1 MKLILSYIRRHL
13 VIFCISTAFLT
24 LEAVADLLQP
34 TYMSY
39 IVDDGVA
46 NKDVSQILIYGC
58 IMLGIAL
65 FGAFCAVMRNHFA
78 SRTSQTI
85 GKEIRHDIY
94 HNVQQLSLENIDR
107 LQPASIITRITN
119 DVTQIQDFINSIMRI
134 MIKAPITGI
143 GAVILII
150 IQTPK
155 QAPIMIAIIL
165 VATLLIVLNIMVGY
179 PRFGKVQKK
188 LDKLNGVSREFLSSV
203 RVVKAFRAEDKET
216 GKFGNASDDLA
227 EANKSALRAMAM
239 FAPLINL
246 TVNFGIVLLLFIS
259 QDQKAADIG
268 RLMAS
273 VNYMGQVLFALNFI
287 SNVINSAVR
296 ALASSERIKEVLDE
310 KPVQKKPENPKKPDI
325 TGKIEFN
332 NVSFAYAGSSRDALK
347 GISFSASPGE
357 TVGIIGP
364 TGSGKTSLVNLV
376 PRFYDVTGGSIRI
389 DGCDVNEIDEEY
401 LRSKVALVA
410 QKALLFTGTIM
421 ENLKWGLP
429 YDTTNKRDNLIDKK
443 LVEEKSSGYENENL
457 QITADIAMTQENTEK
472 NSAISGKI
480 EKAVRI
486 ACAEE
491 FISKTK
497 DGYNTL
503 LGQGGVN
510 LSGGQKQRLSIARAL
525 IKNPSI
531 LILDDCTS
539 ALDANTES
547 EVLKGLSELGSDNDI
562 NAGKIKT
569 EGKNKPTVLLIS
581 QRISTVMRAD
591 KILVLNNGTVQGFGT
606 HAELLATCGTYRE
619 IYESQIGAI
628 PA

>member
-1 MKLILSYIRRHL
+1 MKLIFRYLRRHL
-13 VIFCISTAFLT
+13 LIFCISTAFLT

-46 NKDVSQILIYGC
+46 EQDVGRILMYGA

-94 HNVQQLSLENIDR
+94 ENVQKLSLENIDR

-134 MIKAPITGI
+134 LIKAPITGI

-150 IQTPK
+150 VQTPK
-155 QAPIMIAIIL
+155 QAPIMIVIIL
-165 VATLLIVLNIMVGY
+165 VAILLIVANIFIGY

-188 LDKLNGVSREFLSSV
+188 LDRLNGVSREFLSSV
-203 RVVKAFRAEDKET
+203 RVVKAFRAEDRET
-216 GKFGNASDDLA
+216 EKFDTASTELA
-227 EANKSALRAMAM
+227 GANTSALRAMAM

-246 TVNFGIVLLLFIS
+246 TVNFGIVLLLWIS
-259 QDQKAADIG
+259 KDQKAADIG

-273 VNYMGQVLFALNFI
+273 VNYMGQVLFALNFL

-296 ALASSERIKEVLDE
+296 ALASSERIQEVLDE
-310 KPVQKKPENPKKPDI
+310 KPAQKKAENPLKPEIKGRIVFDD
-325 TGKIEFN
+325 
-332 NVSFAYAGSSRDALK
+332 VSFAYANASRNALNH
-347 GISFSASPGE
+347 ISFSAEPGE
-357 TVGIIGP
+357 TIGIIGP
-364 TGSGKTSLVNLV
+364 TGSGKSTLVNLI
-376 PRFYDVTGGSIRI
+376 PRFYDVSGGSITI
-389 DGCDVNEIDEEY
+389 DGCNVNDIDEEH
-401 LRSKVALVA
+401 LRSRVAVTA

-429 YDTTNKRDNLIDKK
+429 AKKDSLRQDKK
-443 LVEEKSSGYENENL
+443 DEERIYRAAE
-457 QITADIAMTQENTEK
+457 IACAKEFIEK
-472 NSAISGKI
+472 NS
-480 EKAVRI
+480 
-486 ACAEE
+486 
-491 FISKTK
+491 
-497 DGYNTL
+497 DGYETR

-510 LSGGQKQRLSIARAL
+510 LSGGQKQRLSLARAL
-525 IKNPSI
+525 VKEPSV

-547 EVLKGLSELGSDNDI
+547 MVLKGLSEMETK
-562 NAGKIKT
+562 A
-569 EGKNKPTVLLIS
+569 TVLLIS

-591 KILVLNNGTVQGFGT
+591 RILCLNNGEVEGFGS
-606 HAELLATCGTYRE
+606 HAELLENCRTYRE
-619 IYESQIGAI
+619 IYESQIGKIA
-628 PA
+628 

>member
-1 MKLILSYIRRHL
+1 MKLILSYLKRHIL
-13 VIFCISTAFLT
+13 IFCISTAFLT
-24 LEAVADLLQP
+24 LEAVADLMQP

-46 NKDVSQILIYGC
+46 NADVGQILIYGG

-143 GAVILII
+143 GAVVLII

-155 QAPIMIAIIL
+155 QAPIMIVIVII
-165 VATLLIVLNIMVGY
+165 ATLLIVLNIMVGY

-216 GKFGNASDDLA
+216 GKFKNASDDLA
-227 EANKSALRAMAM
+227 DANTSALRAMAM

-259 QDQKAADIG
+259 KEQAAGDIG

-273 VNYMGQVLFALNFI
+273 VNYMGQVLFALAFI

-310 KPVQKKPENPKKPDI
+310 KPVQKKTENPQKPEI
-325 TGKIEFN
+325 KGEIKFN
-332 NVSFAYAGSSRDALK
+332 DVSFAYAGASRNALSH
-347 GISFSASPGE
+347 ISFTANPGE
-357 TVGIIGP
+357 TIGIIGP
-364 TGSGKTSLVNLV
+364 TGSGKTSLVNLI
-376 PRFYDVTGGSIRI
+376 PRFYDTTEGAITV
-389 DGCDVNEIDEEY
+389 DGVNVNEIDEEY

-421 ENLKWGLP
+421 ENLSWGLS
-429 YDTTNKRDNLIDKK
+429 NSHDNLSKED
-443 LVEEKSSGYENENL
+443 ES
-457 QITADIAMTQENTEK
+457 
-472 NSAISGKI
+472 KI
-480 EKAVRI
+480 HKAVQI
-486 ACAEE
+486 ACADE
-491 FISKTK
+491 FIGKTK

-510 LSGGQKQRLSIARAL
+510 LSGGQKQRLSLARAL
-525 IKNPSI
+525 IKEPNI

-539 ALDANTES
+539 ALDATTES
-547 EVLKGLSELGSDNDI
+547 SVLKGLSEMETK
-562 NAGKIKT
+562 A
-569 EGKNKPTVLLIS
+569 TVLLIS

-591 KILVLNNGTVQGFGT
+591 KILVLNNGEVQGFGT
-606 HAELLATCGTYRE
+606 HTELLNNCGTYRE
-619 IYESQIGAI
+619 IYESQIGGLDDGR
-628 PA
+628 

>member
-1 MKLILSYIRRHL
+1 MKLILSYLKRHI

-24 LEAVADLLQP
+24 LEAVADLMQP

-39 IVDDGVA
+39 IVDEGVA
-46 NKDVSQILIYGC
+46 NADVSRILGYGG

-65 FGAFCAVMRNHFA
+65 FGALCAIMRNHFA

-143 GAVILII
+143 GAVVLII

-155 QAPIMIAIIL
+155 QAPIMIVIIL
-165 VATLLIVLNIMVGY
+165 VAVLLIIANILVGY

-188 LDKLNGVSREFLSSV
+188 LDKLNGVSRELLSSV

-216 GKFGNASDDLA
+216 EKFDDASDALA
-227 EANKSALRAMAM
+227 AANTSALRAMAM

-259 QDQKAADIG
+259 KDQNASDIG

-273 VNYMGQVLFALNFI
+273 VNYMGQVLFALAFI
-287 SNVINSAVR
+287 SNVINNAVR

-310 KPVQKKPENPKKPDI
+310 KPTQKKAVNPKHPEIK
-325 TGKIEFN
+325 GNIEFK
-332 NVSFAYAGSSRDALK
+332 NVSFAYAGASRDALHN
-347 GISFSASPGE
+347 ISFSASPGE
-357 TVGIIGP
+357 TIGIIGP
-364 TGSGKTSLVNLV
+364 TGSGKSSLVNLI
-376 PRFYDVTGGSIRI
+376 PRFYDVTEGEILV
-389 DGCDVNEIDEEY
+389 DGENVNEIDEEL
-401 LRSKVALVA
+401 LRNRVALVA
-410 QKALLFTGTIM
+410 QKALLFSGTII
-421 ENLKWGLP
+421 ENLSWGL
-429 YDTTNKRDNLIDKK
+429 DNKGKN
-443 LVEEKSSGYENENL
+443 
-457 QITADIAMTQENTEK
+457 AD
-472 NSAISGKI
+472 
-480 EKAVRI
+480 EKADNSNFSASQIQEEDKQRIYKATRI
-486 ACAEE
+486 ACADD
-491 FISKTK
+491 FIEKTK
-497 DGYNTL
+497 DGYDTL

-510 LSGGQKQRLSIARAL
+510 LSGGQKQRLSLARAL
-525 IKNPSI
+525 IREPGI

-547 EVLKGLSELGSDNDI
+547 KVLKGLNEMDTK
-562 NAGKIKT
+562 A
-569 EGKNKPTVLLIS
+569 TVLLIS

-591 KILVLNNGTVQGFGT
+591 KILCLNNGEVQGFGT
-606 HAELLATCGTYRE
+606 HSELLANCQTYRE
-619 IYESQIGAI
+619 IYESQIGKIA
-628 PA
+628 

>member
-1 MKLILSYIRRHL
+1 MKLILRYLKKHI

-39 IVDDGVA
+39 IVDNGVA
-46 NKDVSQILIYGC
+46 DKNTDKILMYGG

-94 HNVQQLSLENIDR
+94 QNVQSLSLENIDR

-134 MIKAPITGI
+134 LIKAPVTGI

-150 IQTPK
+150 VQTPK
-155 QAPIMIAIIL
+155 QAPIMIIII
-165 VATLLIVLNIMVGY
+165 VIASLLIVANIMVGY

-203 RVVKAFRAEDKET
+203 RVVKAFRAEDRET
-216 GKFGNASDDLA
+216 GKFDDASGELA
-227 EANKSALRAMAM
+227 AANTSALRAMAM

-246 TVNFGIVLLLFIS
+246 TVNFGIVLLLWIS
-259 QDQKAADIG
+259 KDQKAADIG

-310 KPVQKKPENPKKPDI
+310 KPAQKKAENPGKPEI
-325 TGKIEFN
+325 KGRLEFK
-332 NVSFAYAGSSRDALK
+332 NVSFAYANSSRNALNN
-347 GISFSASPGE
+347 ISFTAEPGQ
-357 TVGIIGP
+357 TIGIIGP
-364 TGSGKTSLVNLV
+364 TGSGKSSLVNLI
-376 PRFYDVTGGSIRI
+376 PRFYDCTEGSITV
-389 DGCDVNEIDEEY
+389 DGCDVREIDEEY
-401 LRSKVALVA
+401 LRNRISLVA
-410 QKALLFTGTIM
+410 QKALLFTGTIK
-421 ENLKWGLP
+421 ENLSWGLSRAVNGE
-429 YDTTNKRDNLIDKK
+429 TQK
-443 LVEEKSSGYENENL
+443 EKSGNYDMDR
-457 QITADIAMTQENTEK
+457 ITKAADIACASEFIENTE
-472 NSAISGKI
+472 N
-480 EKAVRI
+480 
-486 ACAEE
+486 
-491 FISKTK
+491 
-497 DGYNTL
+497 GYETL

-547 EVLKGLSELGSDNDI
+547 KVLKGLSEMETK
-562 NAGKIKT
+562 A
-569 EGKNKPTVLLIS
+569 TVLLIS
-581 QRISTVMRAD
+581 QRISTVMRVD
-591 KILVLNNGTVQGFGT
+591 KILCLNNGTVEGFGT
-606 HAELLATCGTYRE
+606 HAELLENCRTYRE
-619 IYESQIGAI
+619 IYESQIGKI
-628 PA
+628 EKL

>member
-1 MKLILSYIRRHL
+1 MKLILSYLRRHIL
-13 VIFCISTAFLT
+13 IFCISTAFLT
-24 LEAVADLLQP
+24 LEAVADLMQP

-46 NKDVSQILIYGC
+46 NADVGQILIYGG

-143 GAVILII
+143 GAVVLII

-155 QAPIMIAIIL
+155 QAPIMIVIVII
-165 VATLLIVLNIMVGY
+165 ATLLIVLNIMVGY

-216 GKFGNASDDLA
+216 GKFKNASDDLA
-227 EANKSALRAMAM
+227 DANTSALRAMAM

-259 QDQKAADIG
+259 KEQAAGDIG

-273 VNYMGQVLFALNFI
+273 VNYMGQVLFALAFI

-310 KPVQKKPENPKKPDI
+310 KPVQKKAEHPQKPEIKGEIK
-325 TGKIEFN
+325 FN
-332 NVSFAYAGSSRDALK
+332 DVSFAYAGASRNALSH
-347 GISFSASPGE
+347 ISFTANPGE
-357 TVGIIGP
+357 TIGIIGP
-364 TGSGKTSLVNLV
+364 TGSGKTSLVNLI
-376 PRFYDVTGGSIRI
+376 PRFYDTTEGAITV
-389 DGCDVNEIDEEY
+389 DGVNVNEIDEEY

-421 ENLKWGLP
+421 ENLSWGLS
-429 YDTTNKRDNLIDKK
+429 NSHDNLSKEDESRIH
-443 LVEEKSSGYENENL
+443 
-457 QITADIAMTQENTEK
+457 
-472 NSAISGKI
+472 
-480 EKAVRI
+480 KAVQI
-486 ACAEE
+486 ACADE
-491 FISKTK
+491 FIGKTK

-510 LSGGQKQRLSIARAL
+510 LSGGQKQRLSLARAL
-525 IKNPSI
+525 IKEPNI

-539 ALDANTES
+539 ALDATTES
-547 EVLKGLSELGSDNDI
+547 SVLKGLSEMET
-562 NAGKIKT
+562 KT
-569 EGKNKPTVLLIS
+569 TVLLIS

-591 KILVLNNGTVQGFGT
+591 KILVLNNGEVRGFGT
-606 HAELLATCGTYRE
+606 HTELLNNCGTYRE
-619 IYESQIGAI
+619 IYESQIGGLDDGR
-628 PA
+628 

>member
-1 MKLILSYIRRHL
+1 MKLILSYLKRHI
-13 VIFCISTAFLT
+13 VIFLISTAFLT
-24 LEAVADLLQP
+24 LEAVADLMQP

-39 IVDDGVA
+39 IVDEGVA
-46 NKDVSQILIYGC
+46 NADVSRILMYGG

-94 HNVQQLSLENIDR
+94 KNVQSLSLENIDR

-155 QAPIMIAIIL
+155 QAPIMIVIIL
-165 VATLLIVLNIMVGY
+165 IATLLIVANIFVGY

-216 GKFGNASDDLA
+216 EKFKDASDNLA
-227 EANKSALRAMAM
+227 AANTSALRAMAM

-259 QDQKAADIG
+259 KNQNASDIG

-287 SNVINSAVR
+287 SNVINNAVR

-310 KPVQKKPENPKKPDI
+310 KPAQKKAENPKRPDI
-325 TGKIEFN
+325 KGSIEFKD
-332 NVSFAYAGSSRDALK
+332 VSFSYAGASRDALSH
-347 GISFSASPGE
+347 ITFTASPGE
-357 TVGIIGP
+357 TIGIIGP
-364 TGSGKTSLVNLV
+364 TGSGKSSLVNLI
-376 PRFYDVTGGSIRI
+376 PRFYDASEGEILV
-389 DGCDVNEIDEEY
+389 DGVNVNEIDEEY
-401 LRSKVALVA
+401 LRSRVALVA
-410 QKALLFTGTIM
+410 QKALLFSGTIM
-421 ENLKWGLP
+421 ENLSWGL
-429 YDTTNKRDNLIDKK
+429 DKK
-443 LVEEKSSGYENENL
+443 EMKAAVKADGKVDDNSLTGS
-457 QITADIAMTQENTEK
+457 QITEEDKQRIYRAA
-472 NSAISGKI
+472 G
-480 EKAVRI
+480 I
-486 ACAEE
+486 ACAAD
-491 FISKTK
+491 FIEKTK
-497 DGYNTL
+497 DGYDTL

-510 LSGGQKQRLSIARAL
+510 LSGGQKQRLSLARAL
-525 IKNPSI
+525 IRDPGI

-547 EVLKGLSELGSDNDI
+547 TVLKGLGEMEKK
-562 NAGKIKT
+562 A
-569 EGKNKPTVLLIS
+569 TVLLIS

-591 KILVLNNGTVQGFGT
+591 RILCLNNGVVQGFGT
-606 HAELLATCGTYRE
+606 HAELLEKCQTYRE
-619 IYESQIGAI
+619 IYESQIGKIA
-628 PA
+628 

>member
-1 MKLILSYIRRHL
+1 MKLILSYLKRHIL
-13 VIFCISTAFLT
+13 IFCISTAFLT
-24 LEAVADLLQP
+24 LEAVADLMQP

-46 NKDVSQILIYGC
+46 NADVGQILIYGG

-143 GAVILII
+143 GAVVLII

-155 QAPIMIAIIL
+155 QAPIMIVIVII
-165 VATLLIVLNIMVGY
+165 ATLLIVLNIMVGY

-216 GKFGNASDDLA
+216 GKFKNASDDLA
-227 EANKSALRAMAM
+227 DANTSALRAMAM

-259 QDQKAADIG
+259 KEQAAGDIG

-273 VNYMGQVLFALNFI
+273 VNYMGQVLFALAFI

-310 KPVQKKPENPKKPDI
+310 KPVQKKAENPQKPEI
-325 TGKIEFN
+325 KGEIKFN
-332 NVSFAYAGSSRDALK
+332 DVSFAYAGASRNALSH
-347 GISFSASPGE
+347 ISFTANPGE
-357 TVGIIGP
+357 TIGIIGP
-364 TGSGKTSLVNLV
+364 TGSGKTSLVNLI
-376 PRFYDVTGGSIRI
+376 PRFYDTTEGAITV
-389 DGCDVNEIDEEY
+389 DGVNVNEIDEEY

-421 ENLKWGLP
+421 ENLSWGLS
-429 YDTTNKRDNLIDKK
+429 NSHDNLSKED
-443 LVEEKSSGYENENL
+443 ES
-457 QITADIAMTQENTEK
+457 
-472 NSAISGKI
+472 KI
-480 EKAVRI
+480 HKAVQI
-486 ACAEE
+486 ACADE
-491 FISKTK
+491 FIGKTK

-510 LSGGQKQRLSIARAL
+510 LSGGQKQRLSLARAL
-525 IKNPSI
+525 IKEPNI

-539 ALDANTES
+539 ALDATTES
-547 EVLKGLSELGSDNDI
+547 SVLKGLSEMETK
-562 NAGKIKT
+562 A
-569 EGKNKPTVLLIS
+569 TVLLIS

-591 KILVLNNGTVQGFGT
+591 KILVLNNGEVQGFGT
-606 HAELLATCGTYRE
+606 HTELLNNCGTYRE
-619 IYESQIGAI
+619 IYESQIGGLDDGR
-628 PA
+628 

>member
-1 MKLILSYIRRHL
+1 MKLILSYLKRHI

-24 LEAVADLLQP
+24 LEAVADLMQP

-39 IVDDGVA
+39 IVDEGVA
-46 NKDVSQILIYGC
+46 NADVSRILGYGG

-65 FGAFCAVMRNHFA
+65 FGAVCAVMRNHFA

-143 GAVILII
+143 GAVVLII

-155 QAPIMIAIIL
+155 QAPIMIVIIL
-165 VATLLIVLNIMVGY
+165 IAVLLIIANILVGY

-216 GKFGNASDDLA
+216 EKFDDASDALA
-227 EANKSALRAMAM
+227 AANTSALRAMAM

-259 QDQKAADIG
+259 KDQNAADIG

-273 VNYMGQVLFALNFI
+273 VNYMGQVLFALAFI
-287 SNVINSAVR
+287 SNVINNAVR

-310 KPVQKKPENPKKPDI
+310 KPTQKKAANPKRPDI
-325 TGKIEFN
+325 KGNIEFK
-332 NVSFAYAGSSRDALK
+332 NVSFAYAGASRDALHN
-347 GISFSASPGE
+347 ISFSASPGE
-357 TVGIIGP
+357 TIGIIGP
-364 TGSGKTSLVNLV
+364 TGSGKSSLVNLI
-376 PRFYDVTGGSIRI
+376 PRFYDVTEGEILV
-389 DGCDVNEIDEEY
+389 DGENVNEIDEEL
-401 LRSKVALVA
+401 LRSRVALVA
-410 QKALLFTGTIM
+410 QKALLFSGTIM
-421 ENLKWGLP
+421 ENLSWGLEKKTGNDIN
-429 YDTTNKRDNLIDKK
+429 DTDKK
-443 LVEEKSSGYENENL
+443 RIYK
-457 QITADIAMTQENTEK
+457 ATE
-472 NSAISGKI
+472 
-480 EKAVRI
+480 I

-491 FISKTK
+491 FIENTK
-497 DGYNTL
+497 DKYDTL

-510 LSGGQKQRLSIARAL
+510 LSGGQKQRLSLARAL
-525 IKNPSI
+525 IREPGI

-547 EVLKGLSELGSDNDI
+547 KVLKGLNEMDTK
-562 NAGKIKT
+562 A
-569 EGKNKPTVLLIS
+569 TVLLIS

-591 KILVLNNGTVQGFGT
+591 KILCLNNGEVQGFGT
-606 HAELLATCGTYRE
+606 HAELMENCQTYRE
-619 IYESQIGAI
+619 IYESQIGKIA
-628 PA
+628 

>member
-24 LEAVADLLQP
+24 LEAVADLMQP

-65 FGAFCAVMRNHFA
+65 FGAFCAIMRNHFA

-134 MIKAPITGI
+134 MIKAPITGL

-155 QAPIMIAIIL
+155 QAPVMIAIIL

-259 QDQKAADIG
+259 QNQNAADIG

-310 KPVQKKPENPKKPDI
+310 KPVQKKPQNPKKPEI
-325 TGKIEFN
+325 NGKIEFK

-347 GISFSASPGE
+347 DISFSADPGE

-376 PRFYDVTGGSIRI
+376 PRFYDVKDGSVRI

-421 ENLKWGLP
+421 ENLSWGLP
-429 YDTTNKRDNLIDKK
+429 FEKNDMGDKTVDHE
-443 LVEEKSSGYENENL
+443 LTGEEKESVYGTEDQRNKSIIEN
-457 QITADIAMTQENTEK
+457 
-472 NSAISGKI
+472 
-480 EKAVRI
+480 AVRI
-486 ACAEE
+486 SCAEE
-491 FISKTK
+491 FINKTK
-497 DGYNTL
+497 DGYDTL

-547 EVLKGLSELGSDNDI
+547 QVLKGLSELGT
-562 NAGKIKT
+562 GKDEKT
-569 EGKNKPTVLLIS
+569 GNKISVDKKKPTVLLIS

-619 IYESQIGAI
+619 IYESQIGAV

>member
-1 MKLILSYIRRHL
+1 MKLILSYLRRHIL
-13 VIFCISTAFLT
+13 IFCISTAFLT
-24 LEAVADLLQP
+24 LEAVADLMQP

-46 NKDVSQILIYGC
+46 NADVGQILIYGG

-143 GAVILII
+143 GAIVLII

-155 QAPIMIAIIL
+155 QAPIMIVIVII
-165 VATLLIVLNIMVGY
+165 ATLLIVLNIMVGY

-216 GKFGNASDDLA
+216 GKFKNASDDLA
-227 EANKSALRAMAM
+227 DANTSALRAMAM

-259 QDQKAADIG
+259 KEQAAGDIG

-273 VNYMGQVLFALNFI
+273 VNYMGQVLFALAFI

-310 KPVQKKPENPKKPDI
+310 KPVQKKAEHPQKPEIKGEIK
-325 TGKIEFN
+325 FN
-332 NVSFAYAGSSRDALK
+332 DVSFAYAGASRNALSH
-347 GISFSASPGE
+347 ISFTANPGE
-357 TVGIIGP
+357 TIGIIGP
-364 TGSGKTSLVNLV
+364 TGSGKTSLVNLI
-376 PRFYDVTGGSIRI
+376 PRFYDTTEGAITI
-389 DGCDVNEIDEEY
+389 DGVNVNEIDEEY

-421 ENLKWGLP
+421 ENLSWGLS
-429 YDTTNKRDNLIDKK
+429 NSHDNLSKEDESRIH
-443 LVEEKSSGYENENL
+443 
-457 QITADIAMTQENTEK
+457 
-472 NSAISGKI
+472 
-480 EKAVRI
+480 KAVQI
-486 ACAEE
+486 ACADE
-491 FISKTK
+491 FIGKTK

-510 LSGGQKQRLSIARAL
+510 LSGGQKQRLSLARAL
-525 IKNPSI
+525 IKEPNI

-539 ALDANTES
+539 ALDATTES
-547 EVLKGLSELGSDNDI
+547 SVLKDLSEMETK
-562 NAGKIKT
+562 A
-569 EGKNKPTVLLIS
+569 TVLLIS
-581 QRISTVMRAD
+581 QRISTVLRAD
-591 KILVLNNGTVQGFGT
+591 KILVLNNGEVQGFGT
-606 HAELLATCGTYRE
+606 HTELLNNCGTYRE
-619 IYESQIGAI
+619 IYESQIGGLDDGR
-628 PA
+628 

>member
-1 MKLILSYIRRHL
+1 MKLILSYLKRHIL
-13 VIFCISTAFLT
+13 IFCISTAFLT
-24 LEAVADLLQP
+24 LEAVADLMQP

-46 NKDVSQILIYGC
+46 NADVGQILIYGG

-143 GAVILII
+143 GAVVLII

-155 QAPIMIAIIL
+155 QAPIMIVIVII
-165 VATLLIVLNIMVGY
+165 ATLLIVLNIMVGY

-216 GKFGNASDDLA
+216 GKFKNASDDLA
-227 EANKSALRAMAM
+227 DANTSALRAMAM

-259 QDQKAADIG
+259 KEQAAGDIG

-273 VNYMGQVLFALNFI
+273 VNYMGQVLFALAFI

-310 KPVQKKPENPKKPDI
+310 KPVQKKAEHPQKPEIKGEIK
-325 TGKIEFN
+325 FN
-332 NVSFAYAGSSRDALK
+332 DVSFAYAGASRNALSH
-347 GISFSASPGE
+347 ISFTANPGE
-357 TVGIIGP
+357 TIGIIGP
-364 TGSGKTSLVNLV
+364 TGSGKTSLVNLI
-376 PRFYDVTGGSIRI
+376 PRFYDTTEGAITV
-389 DGCDVNEIDEEY
+389 DGVNVNEIDEEY

-421 ENLKWGLP
+421 ENLSWGLS
-429 YDTTNKRDNLIDKK
+429 NSHDNLSKED
-443 LVEEKSSGYENENL
+443 ES
-457 QITADIAMTQENTEK
+457 
-472 NSAISGKI
+472 KI
-480 EKAVRI
+480 HKAVQI
-486 ACAEE
+486 ACADE
-491 FISKTK
+491 FIGKTK

-510 LSGGQKQRLSIARAL
+510 LSGGQKQRLSLARAL
-525 IKNPSI
+525 IKEPNI

-539 ALDANTES
+539 ALDATTES
-547 EVLKGLSELGSDNDI
+547 SVLKGLSEMETK
-562 NAGKIKT
+562 A
-569 EGKNKPTVLLIS
+569 TVLLIS

-591 KILVLNNGTVQGFGT
+591 KILVLNNGEVQGFGT
-606 HAELLATCGTYRE
+606 HTELLNNCGTYRE
-619 IYESQIGAI
+619 IYESQIGGLDDGR
-628 PA
+628 

>member
-1 MKLILSYIRRHL
+1 MKLILKYLRKHL
-13 VIFCISTAFLT
+13 LIFCISTAFLT

-46 NKDVSQILIYGC
+46 NMDVKRILMYGG
-58 IMLGIAL
+58 IMLGIAV

-78 SRTSQTI
+78 SRTSQTV

-94 HNVQQLSLENIDR
+94 ENVQRLSLENIDR

-143 GAVILII
+143 GAVVLII

-155 QAPIMIAIIL
+155 QAPVMIIIIL
-165 VATLLIVLNIMVGY
+165 VATLLIIANILVGY

-203 RVVKAFRAEDKET
+203 RVVKAFRAEDRET
-216 GKFGNASDDLA
+216 KKFDAASDNLA
-227 EANKSALRAMAM
+227 GANTSALRAMAM

-246 TVNFGIVLLLFIS
+246 TVNFGIVLLLWIS
-259 QDQKAADIG
+259 KDQNAADIG

-287 SNVINSAVR
+287 SNVINNAVR

-310 KPVQKKPENPKKPDI
+310 KPAQAQAENPQKPEI
-325 TGKIEFN
+325 TGRIRFED
-332 NVSFAYAGSSRDALK
+332 VSFSYANSSRNALSH
-347 GISFSASPGE
+347 ISFSAEPGE
-357 TVGIIGP
+357 TIGIIGP
-364 TGSGKTSLVNLV
+364 TGSGKSSLVNLI
-376 PRFYDVTGGSIRI
+376 PRFYDCSDGRITI
-389 DGCDVNEIDEEY
+389 DGCDVRDIDEKH
-401 LRSKVALVA
+401 LRERVALVA
-410 QKALLFTGTIM
+410 QKALLFTGTIL
-421 ENLKWGLP
+421 ENLSWGLSGRK
-429 YDTTNKRDNLIDKK
+429 DTINLPKNNDNKEEIDF
-443 LVEEKSSGYENENL
+443 KSYGIS
-457 QITADIAMTQENTEK
+457 TEDMER
-472 NSAISGKI
+472 I
-480 EKAVRI
+480 EKAAEI
-486 ACAEE
+486 ACADE
-491 FISKTK
+491 FIGKTV
-497 DGYNTL
+497 DGYKTL

-510 LSGGQKQRLSIARAL
+510 LSGGQKQRLSLARAL
-525 IKNPSI
+525 VREPSI

-547 EVLKGLSELGSDNDI
+547 SVLKGLSEMETK
-562 NAGKIKT
+562 A
-569 EGKNKPTVLLIS
+569 TVLLIS

-591 KILVLNNGTVQGFGT
+591 KILCLNNGIVEGFGT
-606 HAELLATCGTYRE
+606 HAELLKSCRTYNE
-619 IYESQIGAI
+619 IYESQIGKNHKNEDMKTYVRTETALT
-628 PA
+628 

>member
-1 MKLILSYIRRHL
+1 MKLILSYLKRHIL
-13 VIFCISTAFLT
+13 IFCISTAFLT
-24 LEAVADLLQP
+24 LEAVADLMQP

-46 NKDVSQILIYGC
+46 NADVGQILIYGG

-143 GAVILII
+143 GAVVLII

-155 QAPIMIAIIL
+155 QAPIMIVIVII
-165 VATLLIVLNIMVGY
+165 ATLLIVLNIMVGY

-216 GKFGNASDDLA
+216 GKFKNASDDLA
-227 EANKSALRAMAM
+227 DANTSALRAMAM

-259 QDQKAADIG
+259 KERAAGDIG

-273 VNYMGQVLFALNFI
+273 VNYMGQVLFALAFI

-310 KPVQKKPENPKKPDI
+310 KPVQKKAENPQKPEI
-325 TGKIEFN
+325 KGEIKFN
-332 NVSFAYAGSSRDALK
+332 DVSFAYAGASRNALSH
-347 GISFSASPGE
+347 ISFTANPGE
-357 TVGIIGP
+357 TIGIIGP
-364 TGSGKTSLVNLV
+364 TGSGKTSLVNLI
-376 PRFYDVTGGSIRI
+376 PRFYETTEGALTV
-389 DGCDVNEIDEEY
+389 DGVNVNEIDEEY

-421 ENLKWGLP
+421 ENLSWGLS
-429 YDTTNKRDNLIDKK
+429 NSHDNLSKEDESRIH
-443 LVEEKSSGYENENL
+443 
-457 QITADIAMTQENTEK
+457 
-472 NSAISGKI
+472 
-480 EKAVRI
+480 KAVQI
-486 ACAEE
+486 ACADE
-491 FISKTK
+491 FIGKTK

-510 LSGGQKQRLSIARAL
+510 LSGGQKQRLSLARAL
-525 IKNPSI
+525 IKEPNI

-539 ALDANTES
+539 ALDATTES
-547 EVLKGLSELGSDNDI
+547 SVLKGLSEMETK
-562 NAGKIKT
+562 A
-569 EGKNKPTVLLIS
+569 TVLLIS
-581 QRISTVMRAD
+581 QRISTVMRAN
-591 KILVLNNGTVQGFGT
+591 KILVLNNGEVQGFGT
-606 HAELLATCGTYRE
+606 HTELLNNCSTYRE
-619 IYESQIGAI
+619 IYESQIGGLDNGR
-628 PA
+628 

>member
-1 MKLILSYIRRHL
+1 MKLILSYLRRHIL
-13 VIFCISTAFLT
+13 IFCISTAFLT
-24 LEAVADLLQP
+24 LEAVADLMQP

-46 NKDVSQILIYGC
+46 NADVGQILIYGG

-107 LQPASIITRITN
+107 LQPVSIITRITN

-143 GAVILII
+143 GAVVLII

-155 QAPIMIAIIL
+155 QAPIMIVIVII
-165 VATLLIVLNIMVGY
+165 ATLLIVLNIMVGY

-216 GKFGNASDDLA
+216 GKFKNASDDLA
-227 EANKSALRAMAM
+227 DANTSALRAMAM

-259 QDQKAADIG
+259 KEQAAGDIG

-273 VNYMGQVLFALNFI
+273 VNYMGQVLFALAFI

-310 KPVQKKPENPKKPDI
+310 KPVQKKAEHPQKPEIKGEIK
-325 TGKIEFN
+325 FN
-332 NVSFAYAGSSRDALK
+332 DVSFAYAGASRNALSH
-347 GISFSASPGE
+347 ISFTANPGE
-357 TVGIIGP
+357 TIGIIGP
-364 TGSGKTSLVNLV
+364 TGSGKTSLVNLI
-376 PRFYDVTGGSIRI
+376 PRFYDTTEGAITV
-389 DGCDVNEIDEEY
+389 DGVNVNEIDEEY

-421 ENLKWGLP
+421 ENLSWGLS
-429 YDTTNKRDNLIDKK
+429 NSHDNLSKEDESRIH
-443 LVEEKSSGYENENL
+443 
-457 QITADIAMTQENTEK
+457 
-472 NSAISGKI
+472 
-480 EKAVRI
+480 KAVQI
-486 ACAEE
+486 ACADE
-491 FISKTK
+491 FIGKTK

-510 LSGGQKQRLSIARAL
+510 LSGGQKQRLSLARAL
-525 IKNPSI
+525 IKEPNI

-539 ALDANTES
+539 ALDATTES
-547 EVLKGLSELGSDNDI
+547 SVLKGLSEMETK
-562 NAGKIKT
+562 A
-569 EGKNKPTVLLIS
+569 TVLLIS

-591 KILVLNNGTVQGFGT
+591 KILVLNNGEVQGFGT
-606 HAELLATCGTYRE
+606 HTELLNNCGTYRE
-619 IYESQIGAI
+619 IYESQIGGLDDGR
-628 PA
+628 

>member
-1 MKLILSYIRRHL
+1 MKLILSYLKRHI
-13 VIFCISTAFLT
+13 VIFFISTAFLT
-24 LEAVADLLQP
+24 LEAVADLMQP

-39 IVDDGVA
+39 IVDEGVA
-46 NKDVSQILIYGC
+46 NADVSRILKYGG

-65 FGAFCAVMRNHFA
+65 FGALCAVMRNHFA

-94 HNVQQLSLENIDR
+94 HNVQQLSLENIDK

-143 GAVILII
+143 GAVVLII

-155 QAPIMIAIIL
+155 QAPIMIVIIL
-165 VATLLIVLNIMVGY
+165 VAVLLIIANILVGY

-216 GKFGNASDDLA
+216 EKFDDASDALA
-227 EANKSALRAMAM
+227 AANTSALRAMAM

-259 QDQKAADIG
+259 KNQNASDIG

-273 VNYMGQVLFALNFI
+273 VNYMGQVLFALAFI
-287 SNVINSAVR
+287 SNVINNAVR

-310 KPVQKKPENPKKPDI
+310 KPVQKKAANPKRPEIK
-325 TGKIEFN
+325 GNIEFK
-332 NVSFAYAGSSRDALK
+332 NVSFAYAGASRDALHN
-347 GISFSASPGE
+347 ITFSASPGE
-357 TVGIIGP
+357 TIGIIGP
-364 TGSGKTSLVNLV
+364 TGSGKSSLVNLL
-376 PRFYDVTGGSIRI
+376 PRFYDVTEGEILV
-389 DGCDVNEIDEEY
+389 DGENVNEIDEEL
-401 LRSKVALVA
+401 LRSRVALVA
-410 QKALLFTGTIM
+410 QKALLFSGTIM
-421 ENLKWGLP
+421 ENLSWGLERK
-429 YDTTNKRDNLIDKK
+429 TGHELSEEDKK
-443 LVEEKSSGYENENL
+443 RIYR
-457 QITADIAMTQENTEK
+457 ATE
-472 NSAISGKI
+472 
-480 EKAVRI
+480 I

-491 FISKTK
+491 FIENTK
-497 DGYNTL
+497 DKYDTL

-510 LSGGQKQRLSIARAL
+510 LSGGQKQRLSLARAL
-525 IKNPSI
+525 IREPGI

-547 EVLKGLSELGSDNDI
+547 KVLKGLNEMDTK
-562 NAGKIKT
+562 A
-569 EGKNKPTVLLIS
+569 TVLLIS

-591 KILVLNNGTVQGFGT
+591 KILCLNNGEVQGFGT
-606 HAELLATCGTYRE
+606 HAELMQSCQTYRE
-619 IYESQIGAI
+619 IYESQIGKIA
-628 PA
+628 

>member
-1 MKLILSYIRRHL
+1 MKLILSYLKRHI
-13 VIFCISTAFLT
+13 VIFLISTAFLT
-24 LEAVADLLQP
+24 LEAVADLMQP

-39 IVDDGVA
+39 IVDEGVA
-46 NKDVSQILIYGC
+46 NADVSRILMYGG

-94 HNVQQLSLENIDR
+94 KNVQSLSLENIDR

-155 QAPIMIAIIL
+155 QAPIMIVIIL
-165 VATLLIVLNIMVGY
+165 IATLLIVANIFVGY

-216 GKFGNASDDLA
+216 EKFKDASDNLA
-227 EANKSALRAMAM
+227 AANTSALRAMAM

-259 QDQKAADIG
+259 KNQNASDIG

-287 SNVINSAVR
+287 SNVINNAVR
-296 ALASSERIKEVLDE
+296 ALASSERINEVLDE
-310 KPVQKKPENPKKPDI
+310 KPAQKKAENPKCPDI
-325 TGKIEFN
+325 KGTIEFKD
-332 NVSFAYAGSSRDALK
+332 VSFAYAGASRDALSH
-347 GISFSASPGE
+347 ITFTASPGE
-357 TVGIIGP
+357 TIGIIGP
-364 TGSGKTSLVNLV
+364 TGSGKSSLVNLI
-376 PRFYDVTGGSIRI
+376 PRFYDASGGEILV
-389 DGCDVNEIDEEY
+389 DGVNVNEIDEEY
-401 LRSKVALVA
+401 LRSRVALVA
-410 QKALLFTGTIM
+410 QKALLFSGTIM
-421 ENLKWGLP
+421 ENLSWGL
-429 YDTTNKRDNLIDKK
+429 DKK
-443 LVEEKSSGYENENL
+443 EMKAAVKADDKSDDNSLTGS
-457 QITADIAMTQENTEK
+457 QITEEDKQRIY
-472 NSAISGKI
+472 
-480 EKAVRI
+480 KAAGI
-486 ACAEE
+486 ACASD
-491 FISKTK
+491 FIEKTK
-497 DGYNTL
+497 DGYDTL

-510 LSGGQKQRLSIARAL
+510 LSGGQKQRLSLARAL
-525 IKNPSI
+525 IRDPGI

-547 EVLKGLSELGSDNDI
+547 TVLKGLGEMEKK
-562 NAGKIKT
+562 A
-569 EGKNKPTVLLIS
+569 TVLLIS

-591 KILVLNNGTVQGFGT
+591 RILCLNNGVVQGFGT
-606 HAELLATCGTYRE
+606 HAELLENCQTYRE
-619 IYESQIGAI
+619 IYESQIGKIA
-628 PA
+628 

>member
-1 MKLILSYIRRHL
+1 MKLILSYLKRHI
-13 VIFCISTAFLT
+13 VIFLISTAFLT
-24 LEAVADLLQP
+24 LEAVADLMQP

-39 IVDDGVA
+39 IVDEGVA
-46 NKDVSQILIYGC
+46 NADVSRILGYGG

-94 HNVQQLSLENIDR
+94 KNVQSLSLENIDR

-155 QAPIMIAIIL
+155 QAPIMIVIIL
-165 VATLLIVLNIMVGY
+165 VATLLIVANIFVGY

-216 GKFGNASDDLA
+216 EKFKDASDNLA
-227 EANKSALRAMAM
+227 AANTSALRAMAM

-259 QDQKAADIG
+259 KNQNASDIG

-287 SNVINSAVR
+287 SNVINNAVR

-310 KPVQKKPENPKKPDI
+310 KPAQKKAENPKRPDI
-325 TGKIEFN
+325 NGTIEFKD
-332 NVSFAYAGSSRDALK
+332 VSFAYAGASRDALSH
-347 GISFSASPGE
+347 ISFAASPGE
-357 TVGIIGP
+357 TIGIIGP
-364 TGSGKTSLVNLV
+364 TGSGKSSLVNLI
-376 PRFYDVTGGSIRI
+376 PRFYDVSEGEILV
-389 DGCDVNEIDEEY
+389 DGVNVNEIDEAH
-401 LRSKVALVA
+401 LRSRVALVA
-410 QKALLFTGTIM
+410 QKALLFSGTIM
-421 ENLKWGLP
+421 ENLSWGLEKKEMKLAVKA
-429 YDTTNKRDNLIDKK
+429 DDKNDDKADNNSLTVSQMPEEDKQRI
-443 LVEEKSSGYENENL
+443 Y
-457 QITADIAMTQENTEK
+457 
-472 NSAISGKI
+472 
-480 EKAVRI
+480 KAAGI
-486 ACAEE
+486 ACAAD
-491 FISKTK
+491 FIEKTK
-497 DGYNTL
+497 DGYDTL

-510 LSGGQKQRLSIARAL
+510 LSGGQKQRLSLARAL
-525 IKNPSI
+525 IRDPGI

-547 EVLKGLSELGSDNDI
+547 TVLKGLSEMETK
-562 NAGKIKT
+562 A
-569 EGKNKPTVLLIS
+569 TVLLIS

-591 KILVLNNGTVQGFGT
+591 RILCLNNGVVQGFGT
-606 HAELLATCGTYRE
+606 HSELLASCQTYRE
-619 IYESQIGAI
+619 IYESQIGKIA
-628 PA
+628 

>member
-1 MKLILSYIRRHL
+1 MKLILSYLKRHIL
-13 VIFCISTAFLT
+13 IFCISTAFLT
-24 LEAVADLLQP
+24 LEAVADLMQP

-46 NKDVSQILIYGC
+46 NADVGQILIYGG

-143 GAVILII
+143 GAVVLII

-155 QAPIMIAIIL
+155 QAPIMIVIVII
-165 VATLLIVLNIMVGY
+165 ATLLIVLNIMVGY

-216 GKFGNASDDLA
+216 GKFKNASDDLA
-227 EANKSALRAMAM
+227 DANTSALRAMAM

-259 QDQKAADIG
+259 KEQAAGDIG

-273 VNYMGQVLFALNFI
+273 VNYMGQVLFALAFI

-310 KPVQKKPENPKKPDI
+310 KPVQKKAENPQKPEI
-325 TGKIEFN
+325 KGEIKFN
-332 NVSFAYAGSSRDALK
+332 DVSFAYAGASRNALSH
-347 GISFSASPGE
+347 ISFTANPGE
-357 TVGIIGP
+357 TIGIIGP
-364 TGSGKTSLVNLV
+364 TGSGKTSLVNLI
-376 PRFYDVTGGSIRI
+376 PRFYDTTEGAITV
-389 DGCDVNEIDEEY
+389 DGVNVNEIDEEY

-421 ENLKWGLP
+421 ENLSWGLSNP
-429 YDTTNKRDNLIDKK
+429 HDNLSKEDESRIH
-443 LVEEKSSGYENENL
+443 
-457 QITADIAMTQENTEK
+457 
-472 NSAISGKI
+472 
-480 EKAVRI
+480 KAVQI
-486 ACAEE
+486 ACADE
-491 FISKTK
+491 FIGKTK

-510 LSGGQKQRLSIARAL
+510 LSGGQKQRLSLARAL
-525 IKNPSI
+525 IKEPNI

-539 ALDANTES
+539 ALDATTES
-547 EVLKGLSELGSDNDI
+547 SVLKGLSEMETK
-562 NAGKIKT
+562 A
-569 EGKNKPTVLLIS
+569 TVLLIS

-591 KILVLNNGTVQGFGT
+591 KILVLNNGEVQGFGIHT
-606 HAELLATCGTYRE
+606 ELLNNCGTYRE
-619 IYESQIGAI
+619 IYESQIGGLDDGR
-628 PA
+628 